1 MNCIFLCHICK
12 IEDIQTV
19 KTVPCSVVS
28 GQWSVVSG
36 QWSVVK
42 EYFSSL
48 FPVPCSLFPVP
59 CSLFPCHNDNFS
71 PQPT

>member
-28 GQWSVVSG
+28 GQGSVVSG

-48 FPVPCSLFPVP
+48 FPVKSSQLRVKSSLFPVP
-59 CSLFPCHNDNFS
+59 LS
-71 PQPT
+71 

>member
-28 GQWSVVSG
+28 GQWSVVCC
-36 QWSVVK
+36 K
-42 EYFSSL
+42 RIFL
-48 FPVPCSLFPVP
+48 FPVPS
-59 CSLFPCHNDNFS
+59 
-71 PQPT
+71 